1 MTCPYCRTSGEVAFA
16 DRARRM
22 ARCASC
28 GAWAVWPP
36 PTREQVAAHYAGNDR
51 GMPQT
56 LRQWREGTSQQ
67 GWYESLAATMKRL
80 AAGSDVRSVADIGAG
95 GLELTRA
102 LANVFPAAQIE
113 AWDLFADDGAE
124 RSYPDR
130 VTLRSVDLNQPDQ
143 IDTGRRFDVVACV
156 AVLEHVLDPL
166 ALLRLV
172 QSVTAPGGL
181 AFVVAPDVGA
191 IAHRLLGRHW
201 PYYCVD
207 EHLTLPSLT
216 SIRRAL
222 DLLRRETGVDGELTL
237 RRVSVRYSL
246 QYLLRFLRIPL
257 PLPRIADLL
266 VPVPSGALEL
276 VWRRA
281 QR

>member
-1 MTCPYCRTSGEVAFA
+1 MTCPYCQTPGEVAYA

-36 PTREQVAAHYAGNDR
+36 PAREEVAAHYAGNDR

-67 GWYESLAATMKRL
+67 GWYESLAAKMRRL
-80 AAGSDVRSVADIGAG
+80 TGADVRSVVDIGAG

-102 LANVFPAAQIE
+102 LANVFPAAEIE
-113 AWDLFADDGAE
+113 AWDLFADDRP
-124 RSYPDR
+124 RSYPEW
-130 VTLRSVDLNQPDQ
+130 VTLYSVDLNQPDR

-172 QSVTAPGGL
+172 QAVTAPGGL
-181 AFVVAPDVGA
+181 AVVVAPDVGA
-191 IAHRLLGRHW
+191 LAHRLLGRHW
-201 PYYCVD
+201 PYYCAD
-207 EHLTLPSLT
+207 EHLTLPSLP

-222 DLLRRETGVDGELTL
+222 ELLRRETGVDGEFTL

-246 QYLLRFLRIPL
+246 QYLLRFLRVPL

-276 VWRRA
+276 VWRHA

>member
-1 MTCPYCRTSGEVAFA
+1 
-16 DRARRM
+16 
-22 ARCASC
+22 
-28 GAWAVWPP
+28 
-36 PTREQVAAHYAGNDR
+36 
-51 GMPQT
+51 MPQT

-67 GWYESLAATMKRL
+67 GWYESLAVTMSRL
-80 AAGSDVRSVADIGAG
+80 ASRARPEVRSVVDIGAG

-102 LANVFPAAQIE
+102 LASVFPAAQIE
-113 AWDLFADDGAE
+113 AWDLFADDSL
-124 RSYPDR
+124 RSHPER
-130 VTLRSVDLNQPDQ
+130 VTLHSVDLNQVDRVDP
-143 IDTGRRFDVVACV
+143 GRRFEIVACV

-181 AFVVAPDVGA
+181 AFVVAPDVGS

-207 EHLTLPSLT
+207 EHLTLPSIA

-222 DLLRRETGVDGELTL
+222 DLLRRETGIDGEFTL

-246 QYLLRFLRIPL
+246 QYLLRFLRVPL

-276 VWRRA
+276 VWRRG